1 MYTGMLAPMPELRRN
16 NDILIIETIKRR
28 YLVTRNSN
36 SDKFKFKSMWTL
48 ITTTEQIRSLK
59 VDDLLLQHP
68 LDESE
73 ASTNP
78 TGNEENSILYRLH
91 SKKVY
96 SMTDFDITLE
106 FLPKGYIFG
115 DVLISSMKKSIDISH
130 LLNGKWWVKN

>member
-1 MYTGMLAPMPELRRN
+1 MPEFRRA
-16 NDILIIETIKRR
+16 NDILIIETRTRK

-48 ITTTEQIRSLK
+48 ITTTEQIRRLK

-68 LDESE
+68 LNDSD

-78 TGNEENSILYRLH
+78 TGKEENSIIYRLL
-91 SKKVY
+91 SMKVY

-106 FLPKGYIFG
+106 FLPKDYIFG
-115 DVLISSMKKSIDISH
+115 DVLISSMKKSVDISH
-130 LLNGKWWVKN
+130 LLNGKWWVK